1 MGKLRSLA
9 PELRHRLRVVVSV
22 PISIVLAVTLSACGS
37 AGSSGTGGSAETA
50 GNGSSAGAADATPIQ
65 LTADPCT
72 LITTE
77 EAQEALGISVEQMS
91 ASPGGGKT
99 CNYFG
104 GTEGH
109 LAVTEPPPD
118 FCGPLFLTL
127 RLNDFSS
134 TQMHITDIGDG
145 GLLNTDEGN
154 VQVRVN
160 GGCLTIDAVGPNGP
174 PDDDAMLALMRTAVS
189 RLP

>member
-9 PELRHRLRVVVSV
+9 PEVRHCLRVVSV
-22 PISIVLAVTLSACGS
+22 PLIILLAVTLSACGG
-37 AGSSGTGGSAETA
+37 ARSSGTGGSAGSA
-50 GNGSSAGAADATPIQ
+50 GNGGSAGAADATPIQ

-72 LITTE
+72 LISTD
-77 EAQEALGISVEQMS
+77 EAQQALGISVEQMS

-104 GTEGH
+104 GADGH
-109 LAVTEPPPD
+109 LTVTEPPPD
-118 FCGPLFLTL
+118 FCAPLFLAL

-134 TQMHITDIGDG
+134 TQTHITDIGDG
-145 GLLNTDEGN
+145 GLMNTNGGN

-174 PDDDAMLALMRTAVS
+174 LDDEAMTALIRTAVS

>member
-9 PELRHRLRVVVSV
+9 PEAHHLRIGVLMLLSM
-22 PISIVLAVTLSACGS
+22 VLAVILSACGT
-37 AGSSGTGGSAETA
+37 AGSSGTGGSAGSA
-50 GNGSSAGAADATPIQ
+50 GNGDNAGAADATPIQ

-77 EAQEALGISVEQMS
+77 EAQAALGISVEQMS

-104 GTEGH
+104 GADGH
-109 LAVTEPPPD
+109 LTVTEPPPD
-118 FCGPLFLTL
+118 FCAPLFLTL
-127 RLNDFSS
+127 KLNDFSS
-134 TQMHITDIGDG
+134 TQPHITDIGDG
-145 GLLNTDEGN
+145 GLLNTNGGN

-174 PDDDAMLALMRTAVS
+174 LDDEAMTALIRTAVS

>member
-1 MGKLRSLA
+1 MGKVRSLA
-9 PELRHRLRVVVSV
+9 PERPHRPRVGAWMAL
-22 PISIVLAVTLSACGS
+22 SIVLAVILSACGS
-37 AGSSGTGGSAETA
+37 VGPGGSADAAGSA
-50 GNGSSAGAADATPIQ
+50 GNDGGNASGDVTPVQ

-72 LITTE
+72 LITTA
-77 EAQEALGISVEQMS
+77 EAQDALGISVEQMS

-104 GTEGH
+104 GADGH

-118 FCGPLFLTL
+118 FCAPLFLAL

-134 TQMHITDIGDG
+134 TQKHISDIGDG
-145 GLLNTDEGN
+145 GLLNTNGGN

-174 PDDDAMLALMRTAVS
+174 LDDGAMMALIRTAVS